1 MSGGRPR
8 RLGRFQ
14 LRQFPLHLD
23 DQRRQLFLTLLVGVG
38 IDIAGVLFTVD
49 PLG

>member
-23 DQRRQLFLTLLVGVG
+23 DQRRQLFLTLLAGVNV
-38 IDIAGVLFTVD
+38 DIAGVFLTVD
-49 PLG
+49 PFG